1 MGMTV
6 NSHFSN
12 ILIKNFNLTYME
24 LTASQLAAMV
34 NGTVEGDENVKISTF
49 ARIEEGHPGALS
61 FLANPKYTHHIYSTG
76 SSVVLVKRDFVA
88 EQPVSATLIRVDDP
102 YATVAHL
109 LDMVTKMT
117 KVEKVGVESPVFI
130 AEGVEVPEDA
140 YIGAF
145 AYIGKGVKLAPGVKI
160 YPQTYIGD
168 GCEIGEGTILYAGV
182 KIYHGCK
189 VGSRCI
195 IHSGAVIGADGFG
208 FAPVEGGYEK
218 IPQTGN
224 VEIEDDVEIGA
235 NTTIDRAMMGATRI
249 CKGVKLDNLIQ
260 IAHNCS
266 VGAHTVM
273 AAQVGVA
280 GSAKIGAQC
289 MVGGQVG
296 FVGHIAIA
304 DGTQIGAQS
313 GVSKP
318 TKPGERVMGAPA
330 VEMGEYARNLVYVKK
345 LGSLYDR
352 VKELEKKIK

>member
-1 MGMTV
+1 
-6 NSHFSN
+6 
-12 ILIKNFNLTYME
+12 ME
-24 LTASQLAAMV
+24 LTASQLAAIV
-34 NGTVEGDENVKISTF
+34 NGTVEGDENVKVSTF

-61 FLANPKYTHHIYSTG
+61 FLANPKYTHHIYSTD

-88 EQPVSATLIRVDDP
+88 EHPVKATLIRVDDP

-109 LDMVTKMT
+109 LEMVTQMT
-117 KVEKVGVESPVFI
+117 KVEKVGIESPAFI
-130 AEGVEVPEDA
+130 SEGVEVPEDA
-140 YIGAF
+140 YVGAF

-160 YPQTYIGD
+160 YPQTYVGD
-168 GCEIGEGTILYAGV
+168 VCEIGEGTILYAGV
-182 KIYHGCK
+182 KIYQGCK
-189 VGSRCI
+189 VGKRCI

-208 FAPVEGGYEK
+208 FAPVDGGYEK

-266 VGAHTVM
+266 VGANTVM

-296 FVGHIAIA
+296 FVGHISVA

-313 GVSKP
+313 GVSKA
-318 TKPGERVMGAPA
+318 TKPGERVMGSPA
-330 VEMGEYARNLVYVKK
+330 VDMGEYARGLVYVKK